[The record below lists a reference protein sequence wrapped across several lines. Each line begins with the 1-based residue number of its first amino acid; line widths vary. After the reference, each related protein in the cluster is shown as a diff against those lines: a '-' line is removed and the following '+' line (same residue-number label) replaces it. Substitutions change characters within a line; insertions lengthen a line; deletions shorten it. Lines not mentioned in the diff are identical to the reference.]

1 MKHLVEMEKGC
12 SGKSVKRFFSLY
24 LLRTE
29 ARGDPDI
36 FLQCTSRVIIRGGVS
51 LEVVHQLGDGLFH
64 LQRHGCHNMLLYTNR
79 FSGHRYS
86 C

>member
-1 MKHLVEMEKGC
+1 MCHPKICDLRGKDVELV
-12 SGKSVKRFFSLY
+12 Y

-29 ARGDPDI
+29 GGGDPGV
-36 FLQCTSRVIIRGGVS
+36 FLQRAARVVVRGGVP

-64 LQRHGCHNMLLYTNR
+64 LQRHGCHNMLLYTNQ
-79 FSGHRYS
+79 FSGHRCS